1 MPMRLKIKHLTEY
14 KYPTKIF
21 PEPQHLYFYP
31 LNRSYMKVIDFEL
44 NVSPTP
50 DGSAQRIDIENNSY
64 QQCWFNQLT
73 DKLIINLEM
82 ILEVSEL
89 NQFDFLVE
97 KNPKTEYTKANELY
111 LADKIVLNK
120 HIISWLD
127 GIDNSDPTLFVG
139 SLCSAIHDKLDH
151 TTSYISELLDPN
163 KCFDSDAGSCRDLA
177 WMMIQMLRSK
187 GYPARFVSGY
197 SYNPEIVGHEL
208 HAWVEVWIAGAGW
221 IGLDPSSGL
230 FITELYIPL
239 ATSYHPVNTL
249 PVQGSFRGK
258 GAAELTTSVDISLI
272 E

>member
-1 MPMRLKIKHLTEY
+1 MLLKINHLTEY

-31 LNRSYMKVIDFEL
+31 LNRSYLKVRDYEL
-44 NVSPTP
+44 NVSPKP
-50 DGSAQRIDIENNSY
+50 AGSAQRIDIENNSY
-64 QQCWFNQLT
+64 QQCWFNELT
-73 DKLIINLEM
+73 DKLTIKLAM
-82 ILEVSEL
+82 TLEVSQL
-89 NQFDFLVE
+89 NQFNFLAE
-97 KNPKTEYTKANELY
+97 QQPKTNYSKAIELY
-111 LADKIVLNK
+111 LGDKLTLSSQVL
-120 HIISWLD
+120 SWLD
-127 GIDNSDPTLFVG
+127 QIDNSDPTLFVG
-139 SLCSAIHDKLDH
+139 TLCGAIHDKLNH

-163 KCFDSDAGSCRDLA
+163 KCFVADAGSCRDLA

-197 SYNPEIVGHEL
+197 SYNPEIIGHEL

-258 GAAELTTSVDISLI
+258 GVAELTTSVDISI
-272 E
+272 VE

>member
-1 MPMRLKIKHLTEY
+1 MLLKINHLTQY
-14 KYPTKIF
+14 KYPTQVF

-31 LNRSYMKVIDFEL
+31 LNRSYLKVLDFEL

-50 DGSAQRIDIENNSY
+50 AGSAQRIDIENNSY
-64 QQCWFNQLT
+64 RQCWFNELT
-73 DKLIINLEM
+73 DNLSITLAM
-82 ILEVSEL
+82 TLEVSEL
-89 NQFDFLVE
+89 NQFNFLVE
-97 KNPKTEYTKANELY
+97 QRAKTDYTKAIKLY
-111 LADKIVLNK
+111 LEDSVPLNHQVLC
-120 HIISWLD
+120 WLD
-127 GIDNSDPTLFVG
+127 RIDNSDPTLFIG
-139 SLCSAIHDKLDH
+139 SLGHAIHDKLDH

-163 KCFDSDAGSCRDLA
+163 KCFESDAGSCRDLA

-208 HAWVEVWIAGAGW
+208 HAWVEVWVAGAGW
-221 IGLDPSSGL
+221 IGIDPSSGL

-258 GAAELTTSVDISLI
+258 GVSELTTSVNITFM